1 VLDFAS
7 SLYLGFWHGSWSL
20 RPWAQLTTGV
30 PAALASPPGADAVA
44 GRLARLQGC
53 QRATLGPS
61 TLHLFWDLFGMLA
74 GEGIAVYVDDGAY
87 PIGRW
92 GTLQAA
98 ARGVPVRRFPHRD
111 AAALQA
117 LVGASP
123 GLRPVVL
130 ADGVCTCC
138 GIPPRIPAYLD
149 AIRPRGGLLVLDDTQ
164 GLGLFGTSPGPEAP
178 YGRGGGGS
186 LRRGGVGGAG
196 VVLVCSLAKGFGV
209 PLAAL
214 SGGKALVARFEATSQ
229 TRVHCS
235 PPSLAAIHAAGRA
248 LSLNDRVGDLL
259 RRQLAHRV
267 RFFRERLHGAG
278 LQATG
283 GLFPVQRLLPLPAA
297 AARDLHARLLAAGV
311 RAVLQRCD
319 DVSFGR
325 IVFVVTARHRADA
338 IESAVDTLARLAR
351 TLPWAVQHPD

>member
-1 VLDFAS
+1 MLDFAS

-20 RPWAQLTTGV
+20 RPWAQLTAGM
-30 PAALASPPGADAVA
+30 PAALAPPPGADAVA

-53 QRATLGPS
+53 ARATLGPS

-74 GEGIAVYVDDGAY
+74 GDGVAVYVDDGAY

-92 GTLQAA
+92 GTLQATV
-98 ARGVPVRRFPHRD
+98 RGVPVRPFPHRD
-111 AAALQA
+111 AAALQR
-117 LVGASP
+117 LVEAAP
-123 GLRPVVL
+123 GLRPVIL

-149 AIRPRGGLLVLDDTQ
+149 AIRPHLGLLVLDDTQ
-164 GLGLFGTSPGPEAP
+164 GLGIFGISPGPEAP

-186 LRRGGVGGAG
+186 LRRSGVSGAD
-196 VVLVCSLAKGFGV
+196 VVLVCSLAKAFGV

-214 SGGKALVARFEATSQ
+214 SGSQGLVARFEAASQ

-235 PPSLAAIHAAGRA
+235 PPSLAAVHAAGRA

-267 RFFRERLHGAG
+267 RFFRERLQGAG

-297 AARDLHARLLAAGV
+297 TARDLHAGLLAAGV
-311 RAVLQRCD
+311 RTALQRC
-319 DVSFGR
+319 SNTNSGR

-338 IESAVDTLARLAR
+338 IERAVDTLARLVRA
-351 TLPWAVQHPD
+351 LPWTPQHPD